1 MTALAA
7 LEGNVVNAD
16 FKFSCPGHLD
26 FGDNRFHCWKK
37 GGHGV
42 IDMVN
47 AIQQSCDVYFYE
59 VARRVGIDAI
69 AAMARRMGLGQTLAT
84 GLPGEQ
90 PGLIPTRD
98 WKLATIG
105 QAWAQGE
112 TLVAGIGQGFVLA
125 TPLQLAVM
133 LSRVINGG
141 LAVMPHFT
149 RDVADGRR
157 LGSRAERG
165 VAPVGLSPR
174 NLAVVTRGMV
184 GVVNDPRGTAFRMR
198 VTDPGLGFGGKTG
211 TSQVRRI
218 TQAERERGLRPAD
231 KLPWSERDH
240 ALFVGFAPIEA
251 PRYACAVV
259 VEHGGGGS
267 AVAAPIARDILV
279 EAIKR
284 ERTRPAPLQR
294 VASATG

>member
-1 MTALAA
+1 
-7 LEGNVVNAD
+7 
-16 FKFSCPGHLD
+16 
-26 FGDNRFHCWKK
+26 
-37 GGHGV
+37 
-42 IDMVN
+42 
-47 AIQQSCDVYFYE
+47 
-59 VARRVGIDAI
+59 
-69 AAMARRMGLGQTLAT
+69 
-84 GLPGEQ
+84 
-90 PGLIPTRD
+90 
-98 WKLATIG
+98 
-105 QAWAQGE
+105 
-112 TLVAGIGQGFVLA
+112 
-125 TPLQLAVM
+125 
-133 LSRVINGG
+133 
-141 LAVMPHFT
+141 
-149 RDVADGRR
+149 
-157 LGSRAERG
+157 
-165 VAPVGLSPR
+165 
-174 NLAVVTRGMV
+174 MV